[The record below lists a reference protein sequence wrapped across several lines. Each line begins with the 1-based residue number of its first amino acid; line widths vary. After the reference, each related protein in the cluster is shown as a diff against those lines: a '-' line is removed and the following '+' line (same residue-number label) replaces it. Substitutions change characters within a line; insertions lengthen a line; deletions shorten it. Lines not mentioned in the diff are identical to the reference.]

1 MSGRIPD
8 DKIREVQDRADILE
22 VVSTY
27 VALKRSGANHV
38 GLCPFHAE
46 KTPSFNVNPPRGIYH
61 CFGCGVGGDAIN
73 FVQRMEGLSF
83 PEAVRSL
90 AERYGIEI
98 AEEPRTP
105 EQEMA
110 RQRRE
115 QLLRINEVA
124 AEFYHGIL
132 MNNEDNRGRGAR
144 SYLKERGY
152 GRESAQIFRLGYA
165 PDGWEALA
173 DHLNKKGFDGELVRE
188 LGLVRA
194 GKQGRGDYDLFRA
207 RLIFPIFSPRGEVA
221 AFGARVLDKSLPKYI
236 NSPESPVY
244 HKSATL
250 YGLYQARDAMR
261 HSNEAIV
268 VEGYFD
274 VLALHRAGFS
284 QAVATCGTALT
295 VEHARLLKRYV
306 ERVVLLFD
314 QDSAGRQATF
324 RAMEALLPE
333 GLTVAATSLTPG
345 EDPDSFL
352 ARQGV
357 PAMRTCLDAA
367 RPVFEIFLEECLAR
381 HGASVEGRSRAS
393 EEVLGRV
400 SLIPGE
406 IERSLYLR
414 LLAEKTGLDAQLL
427 ARRAATLH
435 AGRTTPRQGESEV
448 PPPEE
453 PTLVRLPQGQAL
465 PPRLAE
471 RRAPGGKVAPAPQAL
486 ICYLMERPEV
496 RERVRN
502 EGVEVFFSEMSLK
515 ELALKI
521 LAWPQTQEPV
531 GAAQLIETLSAGE
544 SALLRSIRLP
554 AAELF
559 GEDIDGLLAEC
570 RADVARS
577 GVQRQRREL
586 MQRIHDAEAAGDIEA
601 VARLTREFQE
611 FRRGRSGKIE

>member
-22 VVSTY
+22 VVSSY

-46 KTPSFNVNPPRGIYH
+46 KTPSFNVNPSRGIYH
-61 CFGCGVGGDAIN
+61 CFGCGVGGDAIS

-132 MNNEDNRGRGAR
+132 MDNEDPRGRSAR

-152 GRESAQIFRLGYA
+152 GRESAQAFCLGYA

-173 DHLNKKGFDGELVRE
+173 DHLGKKGFDSELVRQ
-188 LGLVRA
+188 LGLVRP

-221 AFGARVLDKSLPKYI
+221 AFGARVLDKTLPKYI

-261 HSNEAIV
+261 HRNEAIV

-295 VEHARLLKRYV
+295 AEHARLLKRYV

-324 RAMEALLPE
+324 RAMEVLLPE
-333 GLTVAATSLTPG
+333 GLAVAATSLSPG

-357 PAMRTCLDAA
+357 PAMQACLDAA
-367 RPVFEIFLEECLAR
+367 RPVFEVFLEGCLAR
-381 HGASVEGRSRAS
+381 HGASVEGRARAS
-393 EEVLGRV
+393 EEVLGKV

-414 LLAEKTGLDAQLL
+414 LLAEKTGLDAPLL

-435 AGRTTPRQGESEV
+435 AGRPTSHRNEPEV

-453 PTLVRLPQGQAL
+453 PVYLRPSPGQAL
-465 PPRLAE
+465 PPRVVD
-471 RRAPGGKVAPAPQAL
+471 RRALGGRVAPAPQAL
-486 ICYLMERPEV
+486 ICYLMARPEI
-496 RERVRN
+496 RERVRS
-502 EGVEVFFSEMSLK
+502 EGVDAFFSEMSLK
-515 ELALKI
+515 ALALKI
-521 LAWPQTQEPV
+521 MAWPQTQEPV
-531 GAAQLIETLSAGE
+531 RVAQLIEMLDAGE
-544 SALLRSIRLP
+544 AALLRSIRLP

-570 RADVARS
+570 RADVVRS

-586 MQRIHDAEAAGDIEA
+586 MQRIQDAEAAGDIEA
-601 VARLTREFQE
+601 VARLTREFQD

>member
-61 CFGCGVGGDAIN
+61 CFGCGVGGDAIS

-124 AEFYHGIL
+124 AEFYHSIL
-132 MNNEDNRGRGAR
+132 MNNEDARARGAR

-165 PDGWEALA
+165 PDGWETLA

-188 LGLVRA
+188 LGLVRP

-333 GLTVAATSLTPG
+333 GLTVAATSLTSG

-381 HGASVEGRSRAS
+381 HGASVEGRSRAA

-435 AGRTTPRQGESEV
+435 ARRTTPRQGESEV

-453 PTLVRLPQGQAL
+453 PALVRLPPGQAL
-465 PPRLAE
+465 PLRVAE

-486 ICYLMERPEV
+486 ICYLMARPQV
-496 RERVRN
+496 RERVRS
-502 EGVEVFFSEMSLK
+502 EGVDVFFSEMSLK

-531 GAAQLIETLSAGE
+531 SAAKLIETLSAGE

-554 AAELF
+554 ATELF

-570 RADVARS
+570 RADVARN

>member
-61 CFGCGVGGDAIN
+61 CFGCGVGGDAIS
-73 FVQRMEGLSF
+73 FVQRIEGLSF

-98 AEEPRTP
+98 AEEQRTP

-132 MNNEDNRGRGAR
+132 MDNEDARGRNAR

-152 GRESAQIFRLGYA
+152 GRESAQAFRLGYA

-173 DHLNKKGFDGELVRE
+173 DHLIKKGFDGELVRQ
-188 LGLVRA
+188 LGLVRP

-221 AFGARVLDKSLPKYI
+221 AFGARVLDKALPKYI

-250 YGLYQARDAMR
+250 YGLYQAREAMR

-284 QAVATCGTALT
+284 HAVATCGTALT
-295 VEHARLLKRYV
+295 AEHARLLKRYV

-333 GLTVAATSLTPG
+333 GLSVAATSLTPG

-352 ARQGV
+352 ARQGTQ
-357 PAMRTCLDAA
+357 AMRACLDAA

-381 HGASVEGRSRAS
+381 HGASVQGRARAS
-393 EEVLGRV
+393 EEVLGKV

-427 ARRAATLH
+427 ARRVASLGV
-435 AGRTTPRQGESEV
+435 GRSSPRQGESEV
-448 PPPEE
+448 PPPEA
-453 PTLVRLPQGQAL
+453 PAFVRPAQGQAL
-465 PPRLAE
+465 SPRAVE
-471 RRAPGGKVAPAPQAL
+471 PRAPGGKASPAPQAL
-486 ICYLMERPEV
+486 ICYLMEHPVV
-496 RERVRN
+496 RERVRG
-502 EGVEVFFSEMSLK
+502 EGVDAFFSEAALK

-521 LAWPQTQEPV
+521 LSWPQTQEPV
-531 GAAQLIETLSAGE
+531 GAAQLIEVLSAGE
-544 SALLRSIRLP
+544 TALLRSIRLP
-554 AAELF
+554 AEELF

-577 GVQRQRREL
+577 GIQRQRREL
-586 MQRIHDAEAAGDIEA
+586 MQCIHDAEAAGDSAA

-611 FRRGRSGKIE
+611 FHRGRSGKIE